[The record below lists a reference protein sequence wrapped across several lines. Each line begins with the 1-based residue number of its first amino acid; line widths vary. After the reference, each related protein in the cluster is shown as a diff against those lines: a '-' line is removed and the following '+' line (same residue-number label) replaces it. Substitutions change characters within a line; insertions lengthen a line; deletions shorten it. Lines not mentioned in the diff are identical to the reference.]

1 MTLPYA
7 RHMQILNFDRISPEQ
22 NTKNH
27 SLTPYADV
35 RTYVFYDPYFTN
47 TQLVVVNGLVDI
59 LY

>member
-1 MTLPYA
+1 
-7 RHMQILNFDRISPEQ
+7 MQILNFDKISPEQ

-47 TQLVVVNGLVDI
+47 TQLVVVNRLVDI